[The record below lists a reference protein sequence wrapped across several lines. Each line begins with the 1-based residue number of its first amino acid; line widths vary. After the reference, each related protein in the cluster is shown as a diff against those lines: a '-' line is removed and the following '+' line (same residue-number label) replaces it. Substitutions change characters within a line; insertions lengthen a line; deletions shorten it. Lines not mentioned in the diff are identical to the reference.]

1 MRILF
6 HRLLLTRPNKPKNPL
21 LKIVFAIFGLVLLL
35 GACAI
40 ALVAGAFMLL
50 IGFVIKLFGNKSS
63 RTPSQYDDNTVIDA
77 EYSVVKKSS
86 ASLTH

>member
-50 IGFVIKLFGNKSS
+50 IGFALKLFGKKSTRS
-63 RTPSQYDDNTVIDA
+63 PSQYENDSVIDA
-77 EYSVVKKSS
+77 EYSVVNKSS
-86 ASLTH
+86 ATLTH

>member
-6 HRLLLTRPNKPKNPL
+6 HRLLLSRPNKPKNPL
-21 LKIVFAIFGLVLLL
+21 LRIVFSFFGLILLL

-50 IGFVIKLFGNKSS
+50 TGLVLKLVGNKTTRRAS
-63 RTPSQYDDNTVIDA
+63 PSNVLDA

-86 ASLTH
+86 IPLTR

>member
-6 HRLLLTRPNKPKNPL
+6 HRLLLARPNKPRNPL
-21 LKIVFAIFGLVLLL
+21 LKVVFAIFGLILLM

-50 IGFVIKLFGNKSS
+50 IGFVLKLVGNKST
-63 RTPSQYDDNTVIDA
+63 RTPSQSDNNDVIDA
-77 EYSVVKKSS
+77 EYSVVKKTS

>member
-21 LKIVFAIFGLVLLL
+21 LKVVFAIFGLILLL

-50 IGFVIKLFGNKSS
+50 IGFVLKLFGNKPT
-63 RTPSQYDDNTVIDA
+63 RNPSHYNDNTVIDA